1 MHHSSSGRA
10 GILLVSALL
19 LITAVLLPV
28 TAEGLQ
34 SDFTA
39 IPLTGQVPLTV
50 TFTNQ
55 STNPVTYL
63 WYFGDGSSTNL
74 ADPVH
79 QYLVAGN
86 YTVSLT
92 VTNATTSD
100 TTEKEDYIHVY
111 PQPPVA
117 GFTATPTTGPAA
129 LPVQFT
135 DLSTNNPTLW
145 EWDFGDAISI
155 NGTVKNPIHT
165 YANPGVYNVTLT
177 ATNTGGSDTLTK
189 IEYIT
194 VTPPPP
200 VANFTGDSGCNP
212 CPNFTDTSTGNPT
225 SWLWNFDDGNT
236 STLKNPD
243 FCYISP
249 GTYNV
254 TLTVSNS
261 YGSDSTSRMITISAP
276 PVADFTYDCMG
287 HFTDNS
293 TGNPTSWLWNFGDGA
308 TSTEKNPCHTYI
320 SPGIYSVTLT
330 VTNACG
336 SDTLTRHDYIIA
348 TNQLPVASFT
358 ANKTMGS
365 PPRSV
370 QFTDTS
376 SGEDIASWAWNLGDG
391 GTSTEPN
398 PVYTY
403 QNPGLYSVTLTV
415 GNDGGTNS
423 TTKTDYIRV
432 FQNVPVA
439 DFIAEPT
446 SGTSPLVV
454 QFHDITPG
462 TPTTFM
468 WDFGDGAKSPM
479 QSPSHTYE
487 NSGNYT
493 VSLTVGTSGGTNT
506 TVKEDF
512 IQVSHEFD
520 VPVANFTTEYFYYGR
535 FYAYGRFQD
544 TSTGNPTSWN
554 WTFGDGHYSEY
565 QDPWYEYEGV
575 GSYDVTLT
583 VSNAAGS
590 DSITKEAFIVIPTP
604 APEADFYV
612 APRDRYGSFPLTVLF
627 QDQSEGSIDWDTPP
641 ATYEW
646 DFGDGSPNSTERGS
660 VYHNYMA
667 AGTYTVTLTV
677 TDIGGSD
684 TLTRENYIGQAPP
697 PQPIADFT
705 ATPKSGYAPLTVDF
719 IDQSTGS
726 PALSYAWAFGD
737 GTVSTE
743 KDPTHVFSTPGLYN
757 ITHVTTNTGGSD
769 SITKP
774 GFIEVLPAPVE
785 IPLNAEFTSNVT
797 TGTVPLTVQ
806 FLDAS
811 EGSPSSWSWY
821 FESGYYYLA
830 NELDKTSLIP
840 APGGN
845 QISAEKNPVM
855 TYESPGN
862 YTVILTVSRT
872 GETDTIEKVDYIQ
885 VTPPPPTA
893 DFYAY
898 NNEGPAPLEVEFDA
912 YVPYWYY
919 IDNWTWDFG
928 DGTGETKT
936 SPWTLHTYQNPGLY
950 NVTLSVT
957 SPYGSDISTQVNC
970 VNVTQVLP
978 PVPSFDAVP
987 ESGNA
992 PLSVTFTDT
1001 SSGTVTTRLWD
1012 FGDGTTVWANATA
1025 EVTHTYPLPGTYTVS
1040 LTAGNEG
1047 GQAIVEMPDLIT
1059 VNPSG
1064 PLPDAKFRQS
1074 PGMGYAPLTVA
1085 FTDLSTGSPLKWEWD
1100 FGDGSGSA
1108 LQNPSHTFTDAGR
1121 FTVTLT
1127 VYNSGGS
1134 DSYSTTVWVRAPR
1147 APVAYFMT
1155 DRTFGQAPLSVHF
1168 TDRSVNSPTSW
1179 SWDFGDGVISIEKN
1193 PTHTYTTPGTYFA
1206 KLTVANAGGSSS
1218 TSRKIYVR

>member
-1 MHHSSSGRA
+1 
-10 GILLVSALL
+10 
-19 LITAVLLPV
+19 
-28 TAEGLQ
+28 
-34 SDFTA
+34 
-39 IPLTGQVPLTV
+39 
-50 TFTNQ
+50 
-55 STNPVTYL
+55 
-63 WYFGDGSSTNL
+63 
-74 ADPVH
+74 
-79 QYLVAGN
+79 
-86 YTVSLT
+86 
-92 VTNATTSD
+92 
-100 TTEKEDYIHVY
+100 
-111 PQPPVA
+111 
-117 GFTATPTTGPAA
+117 
-129 LPVQFT
+129 
-135 DLSTNNPTLW
+135 
-145 EWDFGDAISI
+145 
-155 NGTVKNPIHT
+155 
-165 YANPGVYNVTLT
+165 
-177 ATNTGGSDTLTK
+177 
-189 IEYIT
+189 
-194 VTPPPP
+194 
-200 VANFTGDSGCNP
+200 
-212 CPNFTDTSTGNPT
+212 
-225 SWLWNFDDGNT
+225 
-236 STLKNPD
+236 
-243 FCYISP
+243 
-249 GTYNV
+249 
-254 TLTVSNS
+254 
-261 YGSDSTSRMITISAP
+261 
-276 PVADFTYDCMG
+276 
-287 HFTDNS
+287 NS

-348 TNQLPVASFT
+348 TNQPPVASFT
-358 ANKTMGS
+358 ANKTMGN
-365 PPRSV
+365 PPLSV

-376 SGEDIASWAWNLGDG
+376 SGEDIASWAWNFGDG

-398 PVYTY
+398 PMYTY

-462 TPTTFM
+462 TPTTFL
-468 WDFGDGAKSPM
+468 WNFGDGAKSPM

-565 QDPWYEYEGV
+565 QDPWYEYDGV

-726 PALSYAWAFGD
+726 PAMSYAWAFGD

>member
-39 IPLTGQVPLTV
+39 TPLTGQVPLTV

-55 STNPVTYL
+55 STTPVTYL

-111 PQPPVA
+111 PPPPVA
-117 GFTATPTTGPAA
+117 DFSATPTTGPAA

-135 DLSTNNPTLW
+135 DLSTNNPTEW
-145 EWDFGDAISI
+145 AWDFGDGTA
-155 NGTVKNPIHT
+155 NGTINNPSHT

-177 ATNTGGSDTLTK
+177 ATSPFGFGTEGK
-189 IEYIT
+189 VQYIN
-194 VTPPPP
+194 VTEPVPP
-200 VANFTGDSGCNP
+200 VAAFTGTPTTGPAPLSVA
-212 CPNFTDTSTGNPT
+212 FTDQSTGT
-225 SWLWNFDDGNT
+225 
-236 STLKNPD
+236 
-243 FCYISP
+243 I
-249 GTYNV
+249 
-254 TLTVSNS
+254 NS
-261 YGSDSTSRMITISAP
+261 Y
-276 PVADFTYDCMG
+276 
-287 HFTDNS
+287 
-293 TGNPTSWLWNFGDGA
+293 LWSFGDGA
-308 TSTEKNPCHTYI
+308 TSTEKDPTHDYS
-320 SPGIYSVTLT
+320 SPGIYTVILT
-330 VTNACG
+330 VNNTFGQEN
-336 SDTLTRHDYIIA
+336 TITRHDYIIA
-348 TNQLPVASFT
+348 TNQPPVASFT

-365 PPRSV
+365 PPLSV

-376 SGEDIASWAWNLGDG
+376 SGEDIASWAWNFGDG
-391 GTSTEPN
+391 VTSTEPN

-403 QNPGLYSVTLTV
+403 PYPGLYSVTLTV

-423 TTKTDYIRV
+423 TTKTGYIRV

-462 TPTTFM
+462 TPTTFL
-468 WDFGDGAKSPM
+468 WNFGDGAKSPM

-677 TDIGGSD
+677 TDIGGTD

-774 GFIEVLPAPVE
+774 GFIEVLSAPVE